1 MQRAGY
7 MTLES
12 RSLLRGRFPPW
23 IYSSWGSDI
32 YFFAKEP
39 DHTERVSQV
48 LAACD
53 YLITDCQRDVALA
66 RKNGFRGTLLGV
78 FPGVGGFDLEG
89 MRHYRMPGPVAARRV
104 VAVKGYHHWAGRA
117 LTALQAIHRCVDLL
131 RNYEIV
137 VFSPSPEVEPVVS
150 HIAAV
155 TGLRIRSLKDSP
167 HVEIL
172 KLMGRA
178 RVAMGIN
185 VSDGTPNAM
194 LEAMVMG
201 ALPLQSDTGSTAE
214 WITDGV
220 NGLLVSSEDPGAI
233 EAALRR
239 GLTDDD
245 LVDRAAVNNARL
257 VEERIAMSEI
267 TPKVVDAYKKV
278 MRNSACLRV

>member
-1 MQRAGY
+1 
-7 MTLES
+7 
-12 RSLLRGRFPPW
+12 
-23 IYSSWGSDI
+23 
-32 YFFAKEP
+32 
-39 DHTERVSQV
+39 
-48 LAACD
+48 
-53 YLITDCQRDVALA
+53 
-66 RKNGFRGTLLGV
+66 
-78 FPGVGGFDLEG
+78 
-89 MRHYRMPGPVAARRV
+89 
-104 VAVKGYHHWAGRA
+104 
-117 LTALQAIHRCVDLL
+117 
-131 RNYEIV
+131 
-137 VFSPSPEVEPVVS
+137 
-150 HIAAV
+150 
-155 TGLRIRSLKDSP
+155 
-167 HVEIL
+167 
-172 KLMGRA
+172 MGRA